1 MKMMSKKDFILLKS
15 VFNNDLFNGLM
26 SNNIEKIESIL
37 KRDYSFELE
46 EGFYSDDE
54 LTEELV
60 TEMVLE
66 KSNEMQTDNYEWAL

>member
-26 SNNIEKIESIL
+26 STNIEKIESIL

>member
-26 SNNIEKIESIL
+26 SKNIEKIESIL